1 MDFSAAISGS
11 ELERLRVQV
20 DSLNTALGGSRE
32 VSESLDKDDFMK
44 ILITQ
49 LTHQDP
55 TKPMEDKEFIA
66 QMAQF
71 STLEQMSNMSRE
83 FSTMKS
89 VLMSNQAYSLLG
101 RNVTVADGE
110 QSVTGVVEEVVGREY
125 PQLLVGGKYY
135 DFSQVEAVK
144 R

>member
-20 DSLNTALGGSRE
+20 DSFNTALGGSRE
-32 VSESLDKDDFMK
+32 ASESLDKDDFMK

-55 TKPMEDKEFIA
+55 TKPMEDKAFIA

-71 STLEQMSNMSRE
+71 STLEQMSNMSQE
-83 FSTMKS
+83 FSTLKS
-89 VLMSNQAYSLLG
+89 VMMSNQAYSLLG

-110 QSVTGVVEEVVGREY
+110 QIVTGVVEEVVGREY

>member
-32 VSESLDKDDFMK
+32 ISESLDKDDFMK

-83 FSTMKS
+83 FSTLKS

>member
-1 MDFSAAISGS
+1 MDFSAAVSGS
-11 ELERLRVQV
+11 ELERLRHQV
-20 DSLNTALGGSRE
+20 DSFNTALGGSRE
-32 VSESLDKDDFMK
+32 ASESLDKDDFMK

-55 TKPMEDKEFIA
+55 TKPMEDKAFIA

-71 STLEQMSNMSRE
+71 STLEQMSNMSQE
-83 FSTMKS
+83 FSTLKS
-89 VLMSNQAYSLLG
+89 ILMSNQAYSLLG
-101 RNVTVADGE
+101 SNVTVADGE
-110 QSVTGVVEEVVGREY
+110 QVVTGVVEEVVGREY

>member
-20 DSLNTALGGSRE
+20 DSFNTALGGSRE
-32 VSESLDKDDFMK
+32 TSESLDKDDFMK

-55 TKPMEDKEFIA
+55 TKPMEDKAFIA

-71 STLEQMSNMSRE
+71 STLEQMSNMSQE
-83 FSTMKS
+83 FTTLKS
-89 VLMSNQAYSLLG
+89 VMMSNQAYSLLG

-110 QSVTGVVEEVVGREY
+110 QIVTGVVEEVVGREY